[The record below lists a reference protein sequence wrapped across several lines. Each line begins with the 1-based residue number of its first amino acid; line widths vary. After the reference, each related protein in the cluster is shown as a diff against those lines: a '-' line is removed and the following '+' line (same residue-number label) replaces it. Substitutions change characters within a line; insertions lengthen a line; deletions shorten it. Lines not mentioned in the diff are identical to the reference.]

1 MSAWLLDIDGNW
13 HETNGEI
20 ETRIIDFITRLQ
32 TIKGE
37 QSFNADNGLDFLN
50 IINGRSLL
58 EVEVENIARN
68 FNNYFDVTIGKAE
81 EDRNSRVMKIDIN
94 MKLKNSS
101 NEVARMSRL
110 DNSLSR
116 ESLGEFEHNNNET
129 VNYTALIGA

>member
-1 MSAWLLDIDGNW
+1 MSAWLLDANGNW
-13 HETNGEI
+13 HEAKGEI

-58 EVEVENIARN
+58 EIEVENIARN
-68 FNNYFDVTIGKAE
+68 FNNYFDVTVGKAE
-81 EDRNSRVMKIDIN
+81 EDRTSKVMKIDIN

-101 NEVARMSRL
+101 NEGARTSRL
-110 DNSLSR
+110 DTKVSR
-116 ESLGEFEHNNNET
+116 ESLGEFEHSSNET
-129 VNYTALIGA
+129 LNYTAIIGA

>member
-1 MSAWLLDIDGNW
+1 MSAWLLDANGNW
-13 HETNGEI
+13 HEANGEI

-50 IINGRSLL
+50 IINGSSLL

-68 FNNYFDVTIGKAE
+68 FNNYFDIIVKKAE
-81 EDRNSRVMKIDIN
+81 EDRTARVMKIDIN

-101 NEVARMSRL
+101 N
-110 DNSLSR
+110 
-116 ESLGEFEHNNNET
+116 NET
-129 VNYTALIGA
+129 LNYTALIGA

>member
-1 MSAWLLDIDGNW
+1 MSAWLLDVSGNW
-13 HETNGEI
+13 HEVTGDI

-58 EVEVENIARN
+58 EVEVENIGRD
-68 FNNYFDVTIGKAE
+68 FNNYFDVTIGKSE
-81 EDRNSRVMKIDIN
+81 EDKKARVIKIDIN

-101 NEVARMSRL
+101 N
-110 DNSLSR
+110 
-116 ESLGEFEHNNNET
+116 NET
-129 VNYTALIGA
+129 LNYTALIGV

>member
-1 MSAWLLDIDGNW
+1 MSAWLLDVNGAW
-13 HETNGEI
+13 HEVTGDI

-58 EVEVENIARN
+58 EVEVEDIARD
-68 FNNYFDVTIGKAE
+68 FNNYFDVTIGKSE
-81 EDRNSRVMKIDIN
+81 EDKKARVMKIDIN

-101 NEVARMSRL
+101 N
-110 DNSLSR
+110 
-116 ESLGEFEHNNNET
+116 NET
-129 VNYTALIGA
+129 LNYTAFIGV